1 MKKARIGLIGTGFMG
16 RAHSICY
23 SMDDR
28 VELTAVSSLEENSGR
43 KFIDEFGYKRFSK
56 DWESLTED
64 KAIDIID
71 ITAPNFMHAE
81 VAIAAS
87 KAGKAVIME
96 KPLAVS
102 IKEAGK
108 VMETVR
114 ENSTLAMYAENRR
127 FAPVFDRCR
136 NIIDAGDIGAVKL
149 FRINE
154 LGSGPKHSGWY
165 WNIKKAGGGALIDMG
180 IHGLGLVEWLLGSS
194 IVKVSAMRTPAIGT
208 EETVVT
214 SVTFESGTL
223 GQFVCSWGIQGGLDI
238 RAEIYGSKGTL
249 LVDHSRNVN
258 GLMLYRD
265 KSISVTESRP
275 HRSSTAG
282 WSFPPVDE
290 WNVKGHHREI
300 RHFIDCFLE
309 GITCRSTFEAG
320 YRALQ
325 LAHAIYKSAEE
336 GREIEVPSWDIE

>member
-1 MKKARIGLIGTGFMG
+1 MKKAGIGLIGTGFMG

-28 VELTAVSSLEENSGR
+28 VELTAVSSLEEDSGR

-56 DWESLTED
+56 DWESLIKDE
-64 KAIDIID
+64 AIDIID

-114 ENSTLAMYAENRR
+114 KNNTLAMYAENRR

-136 NIIDAGDIGAVKL
+136 KIIDEGEIGAVKL

-154 LGSGPKHSGWY
+154 LGSGPGHSGWY
-165 WNIKKAGGGALIDMG
+165 WDIKKAGGGALIDMG
-180 IHGLGLVEWLLGSS
+180 IHGLGLVEWLLGSL
-194 IVKVSAMRTPAIGT
+194 IVKVSAMRTPLKGT
-208 EETVVT
+208 EETVIT
-214 SVTFESGTL
+214 SAAFESGTL

-258 GLMLYRD
+258 GLHLYRNE
-265 KSISVTESRP
+265 SVMDNGNRP
-275 HRSSTAG
+275 HQSSASG
-282 WSFPPVDE
+282 WSYPPVDE
-290 WNVKGHHREI
+290 WNVKGHRNEI

-325 LAHAIYKSAEE
+325 LAEAIYKSAAE
-336 GREIEVPSWDIE
+336 GREIEV